1 MSPDLCLC
9 LVFIADTGKE
19 VFVWVGKR
27 ASDAEKK
34 NGLTY
39 AHVSWHNEGK
49 WSQEEW
55 LHSFS
60 WWASLAQLSRSNE
73 LSLSLSL
80 SIYIYI
86 YIYMER

>member
-39 AHVSWHNEGK
+39 AHVS
-49 WSQEEW
+49 
-55 LHSFS
+55 
-60 WWASLAQLSRSNE
+60 
-73 LSLSLSL
+73 
-80 SIYIYI
+80 
-86 YIYMER
+86 